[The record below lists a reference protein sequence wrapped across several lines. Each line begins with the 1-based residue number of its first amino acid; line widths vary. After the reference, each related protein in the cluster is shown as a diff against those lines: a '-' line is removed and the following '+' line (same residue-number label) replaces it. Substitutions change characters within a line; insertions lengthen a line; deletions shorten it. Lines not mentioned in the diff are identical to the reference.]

1 LFLGFSFQVFS
12 FLVSSF
18 LRVLV
23 NVSRP
28 LHGQHLLVLVASCE
42 LRVAY
47 CGARYLSRVGNSA
60 TSVQSDR
67 GLTGLA
73 WSGGV
78 VVQSSGG
85 GSDCGPA

>member
-1 LFLGFSFQVFS
+1 LLIERFLFLGFSFQVFS

-28 LHGQHLLVLVASCE
+28 LHGQHLL
-42 LRVAY
+42 
-47 CGARYLSRVGNSA
+47 ARYLSRVGNSA